1 VEDYRYGNGP
11 VRVVFIHGW
20 FGDAH
25 DFDAMFAAI
34 DPTVFSFA
42 CVEYRGYGSRKGE
55 TGPFDVAI
63 IAKDAV
69 ALADRLG
76 WDRFS
81 VVGHS
86 MGGKAAFK
94 VAAEVP
100 RRVERLCGVAPVWA
114 GRSPFDEKTIGMF
127 RSAKSAAPSRQGII
141 ANTTG
146 GRLPPIWAKRVAE
159 HSMKISDEEAFAAY
173 FESWALEDLSA
184 QADAVSMETL
194 VIVGAHD
201 RGVSPDVANAT
212 WIARLANAK
221 LVVLPDSG
229 HYPANECPLILAA
242 HVTNFLASA

>member
-34 DPTVFSFA
+34 DPEIFSFA
-42 CVEYRGYGSRKGE
+42 CVEYRGYGARRGQA
-55 TGPFDVAI
+55 GPFDVAT

-69 ALADRLG
+69 ALADRMG
-76 WDRFS
+76 WDRFN

-94 VAAEVP
+94 VAADVP
-100 RRVERLCGVAPVWA
+100 QRVQRLCGVAPVWA
-114 GRSPFDEKTIGMF
+114 GRSPFDEKTVSLF
-127 RSAKSAAPSRQGII
+127 RSAKSSLGPRQGIVT
-141 ANTTG
+141 NTTG

-173 FESWALEDLSA
+173 FESWALEDISA
-184 QADAVSMETL
+184 EAGAVSMETL
-194 VIVGAHD
+194 VVVGSHD
-201 RGVSPDVANAT
+201 RCVSPDAANAT
-212 WIARLANAK
+212 WIAKLANAK

-242 HVTNFLASA
+242 HVTNFLAPT